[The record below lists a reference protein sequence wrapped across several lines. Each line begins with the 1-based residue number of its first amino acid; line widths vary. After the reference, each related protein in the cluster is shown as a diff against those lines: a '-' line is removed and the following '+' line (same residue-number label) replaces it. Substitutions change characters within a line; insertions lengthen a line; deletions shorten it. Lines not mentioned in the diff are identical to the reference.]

1 MTSDNGYFMYYDK
14 SVVTDPTSLEAIL
27 ADCEVAGKNFYMEIN
42 SGWYQTA
49 FFFATGAE
57 LTYETDDN
65 GDFTACNASYA
76 SDAGLV
82 AFKKMIELKSSPAF
96 QNGSAI
102 GEATKVGAIVDGVW
116 DSNAAQDLFGENY
129 ACAKLPTFTGS
140 DGETYQMS
148 GFGGFKLLGVKPQ
161 EDEEKLMACDAL
173 AAFLSSE
180 EVQLARFEEV
190 GWGPSNLN
198 AQASDAVKA
207 NIALSALTEQLA
219 FSVPQGQYPGDYW
232 TLATSL
238 GDSIIS
244 GEIAADA
251 SDEDLMATLQK
262 FQDTCISY
270 AE

>member
-1 MTSDNGYFMYYDK
+1 MY
-14 SVVTDPTSLEAIL
+14 I
-27 ADCEVAGKNFYMEIN
+27 
-42 SGWYQTA
+42 
-49 FFFATGAE
+49 
-57 LTYETDDN
+57 
-65 GDFTACNASYA
+65 
-76 SDAGLV
+76 
-82 AFKKMIELKSSPAF
+82 
-96 QNGSAI
+96 
-102 GEATKVGAIVDGVW
+102 ATKYNTKTLCSLRW
-116 DSNAAQDLFGENY
+116 KFKNY

-219 FSVPQGQYPGDYW
+219 FSVPQEQYPGDYW